1 MEGKSGDDVQNS
13 DANDV
18 EKIDSLNSSLDVT
31 SPDFD
36 PVEALRAPRLPLGG
50 STENLRVFD
59 NLAQYESYVRRGGTS
74 FDASEEKREREAQAA
89 AREEKKAVAAAL
101 LQDVSSKL
109 L

>member
-1 MEGKSGDDVQNS
+1 
-13 DANDV
+13 
-18 EKIDSLNSSLDVT
+18 
-31 SPDFD
+31 
-36 PVEALRAPRLPLGG
+36 
-50 STENLRVFD
+50 LRVFD

-89 AREEKKAVAAAL
+89 AREEKKAAAAAL